1 VSRVSV
7 RLTKRLPG
15 FELDTGWT
23 VDDGFTVLFGYSGA
37 GKSLTLASIAGTMR
51 PDQGYVRVGGE
62 TFFDS
67 AAGVW
72 IPPQH
77 RHVGFVSQNAQ
88 LFPHMTVRRN
98 IAYALKG
105 LPRTRLKDR
114 VAELLERLRIE
125 SLADRYPHQLSGG
138 QRQRAALA
146 RALAPE
152 PRILL
157 LDEPLSALDLPVRVE
172 MRALLR
178 EVQRDL
184 GVPAVMVTHDLYEAA
199 ALADTLVVYS
209 GTGAVQ
215 VGGVAELIRDP
226 GTPEIRR
233 LLHSVEL
240 PASALAGSGQI
251 AGRIGVPRTRKGN
264 VA

>member
-1 VSRVSV
+1 MRGVSV
-7 RLTKRLPG
+7 RLRKNLPG

-23 VDDGFTVLFGYSGA
+23 VPDGFTVLFGYSGA
-37 GKSLTLASIAGTMR
+37 GKSLTLASIAGTLR
-51 PDQGYVRVGGE
+51 PDEGRVRVGAE

-67 AAGVW
+67 AVGVW
-72 IPPQH
+72 VPPQ
-77 RHVGFVSQNAQ
+77 RRRVGFVSQNGQ
-88 LFPHMTVRRN
+88 LFPHMSVRRN

-105 LPRTRLKDR
+105 VPRHEIDTRI
-114 VAELLERLRIE
+114 AELLERLRIAE
-125 SLADRYPHQLSGG
+125 LAERYPHQLSGG

-146 RALAPE
+146 RALAPR

-178 EVQRDL
+178 EVQRELDI
-184 GVPAVMVTHDLYEAA
+184 PAVLVTHDLYEAA

-209 GTGAVQ
+209 GDGAVQ
-215 VGGVAELIRDP
+215 VGTVAELVGDP
-226 GTPEIRR
+226 GTPLIRR
-233 LLHSVEL
+233 LLHSAEL
-240 PASALAGSGQI
+240 PASVLAGGGT
-251 AGRIGVPRTRKGN
+251 APGLVVPIDRQGE